1 MVKAISLSYAT
12 PTPKIGMI
20 KESNWFDW
28 NVFVVFQSVVLFI
41 YILGGGLNPFLGDSQ
56 QIPHD

>member
-28 NVFVVFQSVVLFI
+28 NVFGVLNRPYSFFV
-41 YILGGGLNPFLGDSQ
+41 YIGGGLDPLLGDS
-56 QIPHD
+56 